1 MNAAQLLLVREYV
14 RAHPKAVARRLEA
27 APPAEAAELLRQIG
41 SAEAAD
47 LLESMVPLAAAQAL
61 SQARPEHAADMVESM
76 EPLHIAPL
84 LRRLS
89 KSKAD
94 AILAEL
100 NDEKRLLVGR
110 LMSYAQDQAAS
121 RMDPRAPAAS
131 LSMTAE
137 QALDGVRRAADG
149 ALNYVYVIDDKQ
161 KLVGVVSMRE
171 LLAAP
176 PTALVNDIMTE
187 DPTRIFAD
195 EPLKNVVSHPGWQR
209 AHALPVVG
217 RDNLF
222 LGVMRY
228 SAFRALEAELGRA
241 KSSVST
247 SATAGALAE
256 LFWVGTSAMGRLAET
271 VVLGEDSGS
280 KKEQS

>member
-1 MNAAQLLLVREYV
+1 MNTAQLLLVREYV
-14 RAHPKAVARRLEA
+14 RAHPKAVARYLEA
-27 APPAEAAELLRQIG
+27 AAPSEAAELLREVG
-41 SAEAAD
+41 PAEAAD
-47 LLESMVPLAAAQAL
+47 LLENMVPLAAAQAL
-61 SQARPEHAADMVESM
+61 SEARPEHAADMVESM

-84 LRRLS
+84 LRRLNQAQ
-89 KSKAD
+89 AD

-100 NDEKRLLVGR
+100 TDEKRPLVRR

-131 LSMTAE
+131 LSMTAQ

-149 ALNYVYVIDDKQ
+149 ALNYVYVIDDRQ

-171 LLAAP
+171 LLGAAP
-176 PTALVNDIMTE
+176 TTLVDDIMAE
-187 DPTRIFAD
+187 EPLRVYAD
-195 EPLKNVVSHPGWQR
+195 EPLKNVASHPGWRR
-209 AHALPVVG
+209 AHALPVVD
-217 RDNLF
+217 RSNLF
-222 LGVMRY
+222 LGVIRY

-271 VVLGEDSGS
+271 VVLGDDGGS
-280 KKEQS
+280 KEEQS